1 MAIIDKQSAQEE
13 VEQDL
18 KKRRAEIAK
27 DISEILEHQKGSAK
41 QRLALVKA
49 TESLKKQDRSLGG
62 DLAKNLQDMKD
73 GVMSGIDGF
82 INESFGPLGGIVSSF
97 TTGWFKRSKDN
108 VDNLEA
114 TENTLDVAQSQ
125 LDSIKGVEESAETIS
140 ENTKKNGGEASEV
153 EESIETI
160 SENTK
165 KNGGEAKT
173 TGDELG
179 FQKSAEDL
187 VDERTTRIEQAGGV
201 AELNDELTGQGGEGG
216 LLGEIRDH
224 VKYIAE
230 NMEDAESR
238 RERLRMQKTK
248 KAGGA
253 VVGKFGKEKGMEDD
267 GSGFGIMDIITA
279 WLGYGRIKSL
289 LSGMLTGKGGLLTN
303 LFRNLKAVFLKQ
315 GKNLLGTTK
324 LMTIL
329 RGAGT
334 FAKIGG
340 LSVPILGFV
349 IDGLLGAMSAEDW
362 KVSIPAATIGSFFAG
377 GEGGGWNSFGQ
388 AFKYGAL
395 GGALGSIV
403 PGVGTIAGIFVGSI
417 IGAIIGW
424 VGGKR
429 FAKSIQSSMENVS
442 LSQKTVDDAV
452 KESLLSQKTKEK
464 IESGEKLTNLE
475 GFKKGAVESTAAIA
489 SATAGSAQMIV
500 EAAKFI
506 DPTYDTATQSTA
518 AWVPEW
524 MRTMFPK
531 GLFSGAFIQALSAN
545 ESELFEQ
552 GGIVSGP
559 KGKAKAVIA
568 HGGERFFDNESSEK
582 IERAASLLEGTD
594 FKSVEEFVAAGKSS
608 VGYSALMDKFS
619 PGMLSSKHG
628 GALKNAA
635 IETVMKADANRL
647 DPNFTWDNSR
657 WDTIAPQT
665 GAYMNQQQMES
676 ISASERT
683 APPVVVNQIDNSVRQ
698 STLNQA
704 PRVINAAGPELTG
717 RYGDFLTRVG

>member
-27 DISEILEHQKGSAK
+27 DISEILEQQKGSAK

-73 GVMSGIDGF
+73 GVMTGIDGF

-108 VDNLEA
+108 EDNLEA

-125 LDSIKGVEESAETIS
+125 LDSI
-140 ENTKKNGGEASEV
+140 NEV
-153 EESIETI
+153 KESIKEV

-165 KNGGEAKT
+165 KNGGEAKVT
-173 TGDELG
+173 EDKLG

-187 VDERTTRIEQAGGV
+187 VDERATRIEQAGGI

-289 LSGMLTGKGGLLTN
+289 ISGMLTGKGGLLTN
-303 LFRNLKAVFLKQ
+303 LFRNLKAAFLKQ
-315 GKNLLGTTK
+315 GKNLIGTTK

-377 GEGGGWNSFGQ
+377 GEGGAWNSFGQ

-395 GGALGSIV
+395 GGAIGSIV
-403 PGVGTIAGIFVGSI
+403 PGVGTIAGIIVGSI

-429 FAKSIQSSMENVS
+429 FAKSIQSSME
-442 LSQKTVDDAV
+442 D
-452 KESLLSQKTKEK
+452 
-464 IESGEKLTNLE
+464 LTNN
-475 GFKKGAVESTAAIA
+475 F
-489 SATAGSAQMIV
+489 
-500 EAAKFI
+500 
-506 DPTYDTATQSTA
+506 Y
-518 AWVPEW
+518 
-524 MRTMFPK
+524 
-531 GLFSGAFIQALSAN
+531 
-545 ESELFEQ
+545 
-552 GGIVSGP
+552 
-559 KGKAKAVIA
+559 
-568 HGGERFFDNESSEK
+568 HK
-582 IERAASLLEGTD
+582 I
-594 FKSVEEFVAAGKSS
+594 
-608 VGYSALMDKFS
+608 
-619 PGMLSSKHG
+619 
-628 GALKNAA
+628 
-635 IETVMKADANRL
+635 
-647 DPNFTWDNSR
+647 
-657 WDTIAPQT
+657 
-665 GAYMNQQQMES
+665 
-676 ISASERT
+676 
-683 APPVVVNQIDNSVRQ
+683 
-698 STLNQA
+698 
-704 PRVINAAGPELTG
+704 
-717 RYGDFLTRVG
+717 

>member
-125 LDSIKGVEESAETIS
+125 LDSIKGVEESA
-140 ENTKKNGGEASEV
+140 
-153 EESIETI
+153 ETI

-315 GKNLLGTTK
+315 GKNLLGTAK
-324 LMTIL
+324 LLPLL
-329 RGAGT
+329 RKAGT

-340 LSVPILGFV
+340 LSVPILGLA
-349 IDGLLGAMSAEDW
+349 IDGLLGAFEAEDW
-362 KVSIPAATIGSFFAG
+362 GTSIPSATIGGALMG
-377 GEGGGWNSFGQ
+377 GESGGWNMFGQ
-388 AFKYGAL
+388 SMKYAAM

-403 PGVGTIAGIFVGSI
+403 PGVGTIAGALLGGI
-417 IGAIIGW
+417 IGALFGW
-424 VGGKR
+424 IGGKK
-429 FAKSIQSSMENVS
+429 FAQTLETAINKVT
-442 LSQKTVDDAV
+442 LSQNEVDDAV
-452 KESLLSQKTKEK
+452 QDAILSEEVKKKIKEGKPLTRNEQGQKNLADIVSTTSSSIVGSGEIVSQAGQIFDPTGSNFLGSGLGLGNLPFMPKEGIIGAPLMHLFSLG
-464 IESGEKLTNLE
+464 ESGFWNSPEEIKE
-475 GFKKGAVESTAAIA
+475 FKKKTE
-489 SATAGSAQMIV
+489 
-500 EAAKFI
+500 KF
-506 DPTYDTATQSTA
+506 
-518 AWVPEW
+518 
-524 MRTMFPK
+524 
-531 GLFSGAFIQALSAN
+531 
-545 ESELFEQ
+545 SE
-552 GGIVSGP
+552 GGIVAGP